1 MTDPVRLSKRL
12 TELFECS
19 RREAE
24 LAIEGGWVMVDG
36 DVVED
41 PLFKVTD
48 EIITLHPD
56 ANAEPIPPVTILLHK
71 PAGYDAGAGNNSAI
85 ALISASTRAADD
97 NPGFPI
103 RKKHFVRLQT
113 VMPLESAACGL
124 QVYSQDSRIIRKLT
138 EDACKIE
145 QEFIVEVSGTIAN
158 NGLALLNHGLSFEG
172 KPLPAIKVSW
182 QNETRL
188 RFAVKEP
195 KPGQIAHMCSTVGLT
210 VVNMKRIRIGRRPM
224 GNLQSG
230 QWRYMPDYEKF

>member
-1 MTDPVRLSKRL
+1 MPEPVRLSKRL

-36 DVVED
+36 VVVEE
-41 PLFKVTD
+41 PQFKVLD
-48 EIITLHPD
+48 QEITLHPD
-56 ANAEPIPPVTILLHK
+56 TTAEPVAPVTILLHK
-71 PAGYDAGAGNNSAI
+71 PAGYDAGEGSKPARE
-85 ALISASTRAADD
+85 LIHADSHATD
-97 NPGFPI
+97 DVSHNRI
-103 RKKHFVRLQT
+103 LKKHFLRLQA
-113 VMPLESAACGL
+113 VLPLETAACGL
-124 QVYSQDSRIIRKLT
+124 QVYSQDPRIIRKLT
-138 EDACKIE
+138 EDACKME
-145 QEFIVEVSGTIAN
+145 QEFIVEVSGTIAR

-188 RFAVKEP
+188 RVAVKEP
-195 KPGQIAHMCSTVGLT
+195 KPGQIAHMCSSVGLG

-230 QWRYMPDYEKF
+230 QWRYLPDYEKF